1 MWKEVN
7 LLSTNFSAKHTP
19 SATLRHQPH
28 DAFHPIALKQNK
40 CLLII
45 WWSEYFCA
53 PPPLSIQIKW
63 GYNPHLPAL
72 TLSFLA
78 FSTSSGI
85 QFLASPTNTAVDRA
99 MHRWPAAPK
108 AAPPAVTKQRN
119 QFYGMSGATVIKW
132 IDLVTWHLSWVLRGG
147 GGTPEPTLK
156 FEK

>member
-1 MWKEVN
+1 MN
-7 LLSTNFSAKHTP
+7 
-19 SATLRHQPH
+19 
-28 DAFHPIALKQNK
+28 I
-40 CLLII
+40 
-45 WWSEYFCA
+45 SE

-108 AAPPAVTKQRN
+108 AAPTSCNKTEK
-119 QFYGMSGATVIKW
+119 SIKW
-132 IDLVTWHLSWVLRGG
+132 YVWGHSDQMDRFGHMTFVLGAGG
-147 GGTPEPTLK
+147 GGDLQNK
-156 FEK
+156 LF